1 MEIHVHVYTSIIS
14 VCVQVYMY
22 MYIVRACTCT
32 CTFLYMYLHILLHNV
47 GKVALIKVGDG
58 LRAILSG
65 RLHWNIVIVVKIDA
79 SVDSPKQLTR
89 RSNRGSTEWERD
101 QVPC

>member
-1 MEIHVHVYTSIIS
+1 MYMYMYKYIS

-22 MYIVRACTCT
+22 MMYCT

-65 RLHWNIVIVVKIDA
+65 RLHWNIVIVVKVDA